1 MPKVWGETE
10 ETSKRISFNK
20 FGQPN
25 DKEHTSTLAHFLG
38 TLARNGKYAPLNVL
52 RWDKV
57 PEKPNKEQML
67 QIVKVIVGY
76 VAVYIS
82 NISVIIKYLIELLFC
97 RTNLKFPLDVKITF
111 YNRLERNGGILKVH
125 SRLSILIPNYLWM
138 RTLETFQT
146 E

>member
-1 MPKVWGETE
+1 MPKVWGQTE
-10 ETSKRISFNK
+10 ETRKRISFNK

-25 DKEHTSTLAHFLG
+25 DKDHMSTFAHFLG
-38 TLARNGKYAPLNVL
+38 TLARNGKYAPLNFL

-82 NISVIIKYLIELLFC
+82 NISVIIKYLIELQFC
-97 RTNLKFPLDVKITF
+97 RTNLKFPLDVKITS
-111 YNRLERNGGILKVH
+111 YNRLERNGGI
-125 SRLSILIPNYLWM
+125 
-138 RTLETFQT
+138 
-146 E
+146 